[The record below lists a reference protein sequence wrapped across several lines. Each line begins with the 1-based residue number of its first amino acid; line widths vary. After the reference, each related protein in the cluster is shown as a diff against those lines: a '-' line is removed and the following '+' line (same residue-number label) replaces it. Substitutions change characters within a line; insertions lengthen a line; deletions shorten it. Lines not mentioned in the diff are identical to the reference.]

1 MMLKTS
7 AIAQSVFDAYMNAP
21 ASGDMSR
28 LKARR
33 LRLMDG
39 VLKRSGK
46 HYVNYQL
53 GKSQLIIPFSH
64 ALPYYRKQYAKYSQN
79 IVDVSASVVKKYPQ
93 SSIID
98 IGANIGDT
106 VALIRSEVDAPILCV
121 EGEAEYFE
129 VLAENAKQWSN
140 VILEKTFVAI
150 GDMKEKWVNNQ
161 VGGTAHLTKVEDDS
175 TLTQVVAFQSLNEIL
190 SRHPQIRQSCRLVK
204 VDTDGFDLGILNE
217 SLPELKREL
226 PVLFFEY
233 DPHYFL
239 KLYDGLAIL
248 KRLMEAGYP
257 YFVVYDNWGNYLLSG
272 NSEQTALIEDVHHY
286 YTQPNTYYCDMVL
299 LSEHD
304 CDIAK
309 ELRVVSRRHDAL

>member
-7 AIAQSVFDAYMNAP
+7 AIAQNVFDAYMNAP
-21 ASGDMSR
+21 AAVSMPR
-28 LKARR
+28 LKSRR
-33 LRLMDG
+33 LRLMSG
-39 VLKRSGK
+39 VLKRTGK

-53 GKSQLIIPFSH
+53 GKSQLIIPFEH
-64 ALPYYRKQYAKYSQN
+64 ALPYYRKTYAKYSQN
-79 IVDVSASVVKKYPQ
+79 VVDVSALVVKKYPQ

-140 VILEKTFVAI
+140 VILENTFVAI

-161 VGGTAHLTKVEDDS
+161 VGGTAHLTKVEDES
-175 TLTQVVAFQSLNEIL
+175 ASIQAVTFQSLDEIL

-217 SLPELKREL
+217 SLPELKRHL

-239 KLYDGLAIL
+239 KLYDGLPIL
-248 KRLMEAGYP
+248 KRLMDAGYR

-272 NSEQTALIEDVHHY
+272 SSDQTALIEDIHHY

-299 LSEHD
+299 LSEND
-304 CDIAK
+304 CDIAN
-309 ELRVVSRRHDAL
+309 ELRAMSRHNAR